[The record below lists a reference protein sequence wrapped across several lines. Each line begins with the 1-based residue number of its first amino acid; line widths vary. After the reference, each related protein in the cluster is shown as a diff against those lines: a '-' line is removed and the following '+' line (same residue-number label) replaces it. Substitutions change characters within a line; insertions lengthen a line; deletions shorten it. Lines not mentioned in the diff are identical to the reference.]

1 MTNAEAVAALRKIQQ
16 DLFAVISALEPE
28 AIELEAGHAFDKA
41 KFFACY
47 RERFGGLKQA
57 QVAPLEFLLDQ
68 LLASP
73 PDGLREAAYM
83 LATTKHETNDTF
95 EPVRE
100 AYWLSEQWRQ
110 ANLRYWPY
118 YGRGYV
124 QLTWQHNYLDAGSH
138 LDVNLVEDP
147 AKAMEPEIAYKI
159 LLEGMHEGWF
169 TNRKLSDYINE
180 RICDYVGARA
190 VINGTDRA
198 ELIAGYADRFE
209 LCLRQ
214 AGYLA

>member
-1 MTNAEAVAALRKIQQ
+1 MNNAEAVVALRKIQQ
-16 DLFAVISALEPE
+16 ELFAVISALEPE
-28 AIELEAGHAFDKA
+28 KDELEAATPFDKA

-68 LLASP
+68 LIAQP

-83 LATTKHETNDTF
+83 LATTKHETNDTY

-110 ANLRYWPY
+110 VNLRYWPY

-124 QLTWQHNYLDAGSH
+124 QLTWQHNYLEAGRNIG
-138 LDVNLVEDP
+138 VNLVDEPD
-147 AKAMEPEIAYKI
+147 KAMEPAIAYKVM
-159 LLEGMHEGWF
+159 LEGMREGWF

-180 RICDYVGARA
+180 RICDYEGARMI
-190 VINGTDRA
+190 INGTDRA
-198 ELIAGYADRFE
+198 VLIAGYAERFE

-214 AGYLA
+214 AEYVA